1 MKTSQNLS
9 PRTQRIRRKV
19 ITNVAQTMRA
29 LRLLKGLSRSE
40 AGRLLGVS
48 AKSFEQLENGRCFM
62 SNERLSRYL
71 TALGYTMTDFLQ
83 TQSNVR
89 EVLESIRLAKIAQP
103 PKAPTLR
110 RNLHKIITKEVR
122 VIRIL
127 RRKMGLTQYQAADAC
142 GYANSIFGQ
151 IENGRIELPRD
162 RIEHIVK
169 CLGTTLIDFDKL
181 MKAEVLRDEMIEK
194 CTRYLESLEDSR
206 LESAQLVIKSLMR

>member
-1 MKTSQNLS
+1 
-9 PRTQRIRRKV
+9 
-19 ITNVAQTMRA
+19 
-29 LRLLKGLSRSE
+29 
-40 AGRLLGVS
+40 
-48 AKSFEQLENGRCFM
+48 
-62 SNERLSRYL
+62 
-71 TALGYTMTDFLQ
+71 MTDFLQ
-83 TQSNVR
+83 TQANVR

-142 GYANSIFGQ
+142 SYANSIFGQ